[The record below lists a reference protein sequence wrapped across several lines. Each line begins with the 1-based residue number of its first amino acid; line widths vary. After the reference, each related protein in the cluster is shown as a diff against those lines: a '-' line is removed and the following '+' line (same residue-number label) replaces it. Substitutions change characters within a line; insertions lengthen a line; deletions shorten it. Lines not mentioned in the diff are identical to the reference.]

1 MVEGMQVV
9 GVKGEGAVVLVLQRN
24 KSRRNGRASD
34 AKQQATRNSE
44 EHGRSEET
52 GNPGRRRITTV

>member
-1 MVEGMQVV
+1 MCLMRTV

-52 GNPGRRRITTV
+52 GNPGGDE